1 MNYLIILF
9 AGVLVV
15 AIGLLIIFGLS
26 GTPLAQT
33 DAPTTGPVATRNQL
47 MDILGGNSRPVST
60 ASSTVKPFFRSMK
73 TVYSARAF
81 RFNGTNI
88 TLGYYESDMNKW
100 RVEFPLN
107 FTHVR
112 FSNQTITY
120 NNKVIERI
128 FKFNRPNTSDSSGY
142 MVDDMDQ
149 PMNPQPASF
158 FGNTI
163 EFGMFY

>member
-1 MNYLIILF
+1 MNYLIVLF
-9 AGVLVV
+9 GAALFVT
-15 AIGLLIIFGLS
+15 IGLLLLFGFS

-33 DAPTTGPVATRNQL
+33 DAPTTGPVSTRTQL
-47 MDILGGNSRPVST
+47 PSGPTRTVST
-60 ASSTVKPFFRSMK
+60 APSPVKPFFRSMK

-88 TLGYYESDMNKW
+88 TLGDYESDMNKW

-112 FSNQTITY
+112 FTGQTVTY
-120 NNKVIERI
+120 NNKVMERI

-149 PMNPQPASF
+149 QMNPQPASF

-163 EFGMFY
+163 EFGMFF

>member
-1 MNYLIILF
+1 MNYLVILF
-9 AGVLVV
+9 AG
-15 AIGLLIIFGLS
+15 ILIVTLTLFILFGLA

-33 DAPTTGPVATRNQL
+33 DAPTTGPVNTRTQL
-47 MDILGGNSRPVST
+47 PSGPTRTVSN
-60 ASSTVKPFFRSMK
+60 APSPVKPFFRSMK

-88 TLGYYESDMNKW
+88 TLGDYESDMNKW

-163 EFGMFY
+163 EFGMFF